1 MFFSTPYANLDDFMC
16 PTRFRSFSLNNMQ
29 QPVVKE
35 QNSYSSGMEKG
46 INKEGT
52 MTFGSEGMESFRH
65 ISDPGLSETMV
76 SDTAQKVEI

>member
-1 MFFSTPYANLDDFMC
+1 
-16 PTRFRSFSLNNMQ
+16 
-29 QPVVKE
+29 
-35 QNSYSSGMEKG
+35 MEKG

-52 MTFGSEGMESFRH
+52 MTFGSEEMESFRH